1 MIYRETGQIKTNYA
15 ADQQMFPIAQDRW
28 IIFSFIA
35 ALFIIPPLFASE
47 YQYEVILYPI
57 LSLGLAALGLNILTG
72 YCGLIS
78 LGTGGFMAIGAYS
91 AFKITTIFPDLNIFI
106 VFILAGLITALFG
119 VLIGLPSLRIK
130 GFYLAVTTLAAH
142 FFIEWSINRIDWL
155 SDYSPSHT
163 IGGPPRQM
171 FGIEVMGP
179 NAAPAAKYII
189 MLTVVVV
196 LGFAA
201 KNLVRGRVGRS
212 WMAIRDM
219 DIAAELIG
227 IRPLTTKLLAFAVS
241 SFYIGVAGA
250 LYVLMYL
257 ESVDPEAFEILT
269 TSFPVLFMI
278 IIGGLGSIMGSFMGA
293 TFIVMIPVFLRN
305 VFPTLGIEIPSHVI
319 QHVEFMLFGGLI
331 VFFLI
336 VEPNGLARLWQ
347 IAKEK
352 LRLWPFPH

>member
-1 MIYRETGQIKTNYA
+1 MIYREGGQIKTSYA
-15 ADQQMFPIAQDRW
+15 ADQQLFPINQDRW
-28 IIFSFIA
+28 VIYGFLVF
-35 ALFIIPPLFASE
+35 LFVIPPLFATE

-91 AFKITTIFPDLNIFI
+91 AFKITTAFPDLNIFI
-106 VFILAGLITALFG
+106 VFILAGLISALFG
-119 VLIGLPSLRIK
+119 ILIGLPSLRIK

-142 FFIEWSINRIDWL
+142 FFVEWAINRIDWL
-155 SDYSPSHT
+155 SNYSPSHT
-163 IGGPPRQM
+163 IGGPPRDM
-171 FGIEVMGP
+171 FGIAVMGP
-179 NAAPAAKYII
+179 EADPAAKYII
-189 MLTVVVV
+189 MLIVVVA
-196 LGFAA
+196 LGFTA

-227 IRPLTTKLLAFAVS
+227 IKPLQTKLLAFAIS
-241 SFYIGVAGA
+241 SFYIGVSGA

-278 IIGGLGSIMGSFMGA
+278 IIGGLGSIMGAFMGA
-293 TFIVMIPVFLRN
+293 AFIVMVPVLLRN
-305 VFPTLGIEIPSHVI
+305 LFPALGIDIASHVI
-319 QHVEFMLFGGLI
+319 QHIEFMLFGGLI

-347 IAKEK
+347 IVKEK